1 MSQYPLH
8 LYSTLPTIS
17 APFSILGSS
26 AILYIISRSKDKL
39 STTLNRL
46 LVGLCVADLIFS
58 FPFLFSKA
66 IIKFED
72 RTRTDAD
79 GVIESYKYP
88 GTTNWT
94 ACETQGFLI
103 SFGAGLSI
111 LYNIY
116 LCIYYVC
123 VIKLNYSVTKIKK
136 KVEPFLHATPYM
148 FLLISMIV
156 TVATKSINPERGYC
170 YISEY
175 RPKDCESGDC
185 YRGSFVWVLRI
196 FTIVNMIVAFVAITG
211 MMTVIYLQVS
221 RQERRM
227 RNAGYRSTNAAR
239 AAGNESNMIA
249 GRQSQAQANNASSGL
264 LRQNVTNSRKVLNQ
278 GLAYAGAFL
287 ATWFFFIY
295 FAITKLAGGDPKA
308 VETLDLLSSFF
319 NPLQGKSQTA
329 LIHLHCIG
337 G

>member
-8 LYSTLPTIS
+8 IWSTLPTITTPLS
-17 APFSILGSS
+17 LLGSS
-26 AILYIISRSKDKL
+26 AILYVISRSNDKL

-46 LVGLCVADLIFS
+46 LVGLCVGDIIFS
-58 FPFLFSKA
+58 FSML
-66 IIKFED
+66 ITKFIVKLED
-72 RTRTDAD
+72 R
-79 GVIESYKYP
+79 GSGPVP
-88 GTTNWT
+88 GTTNWA
-94 ACETQGFLI
+94 ACKTQGFLLY
-103 SFGAGLSI
+103 AGGHMSI
-111 LYNIY
+111 CYNCA
-116 LCIYYVC
+116 LCVYYVC
-123 VIKLNYSVTKIKK
+123 VIKLNYSDTKIKK
-136 KVEPFLHATPYM
+136 KVEPFLHACPYM
-148 FLLISMIV
+148 FLIISMIV

-196 FTIVNMIVAFVAITG
+196 VTIVNMIVAFVAITG

-287 ATWFFFIY
+287 ATWFFFHMLRY
-295 FAITKLAGGDPKA
+295 HKVGRW
-308 VETLDLLSSFF
+308 
-319 NPLQGKSQTA
+319 
-329 LIHLHCIG
+329 
-337 G
+337 